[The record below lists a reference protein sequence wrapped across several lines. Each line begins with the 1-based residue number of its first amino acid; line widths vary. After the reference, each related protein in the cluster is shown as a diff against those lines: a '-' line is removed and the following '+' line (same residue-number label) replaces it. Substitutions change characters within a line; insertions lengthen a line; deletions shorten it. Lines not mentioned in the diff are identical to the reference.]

1 MRQDS
6 GQGYQGWG
14 ALMARPSSRENL
26 AVKVRESIGERIAP
40 LMRTR
45 CHGRIDM
52 DVMREE
58 ELLEDFTSS
67 DQKVAIAALTSKL
80 ERTFQRA
87 FASLTRARGC
97 SLDIRHDDDLEIPL
111 DLVDE
116 SEEFGRCTNTAELW
130 VGRHGH
136 VRLERHM
143 ILV

>member
-1 MRQDS
+1 
-6 GQGYQGWG
+6 
-14 ALMARPSSRENL
+14 MARPSSREDL

-45 CHGRIDM
+45 RHGRIDM

-67 DQKVAIAALTSKL
+67 DQKVAIAALTPKL

-87 FASLTRARGC
+87 FTSLTRARRC

-116 SEEFGRCTNTAELW
+116 SEEFG
-130 VGRHGH
+130 
-136 VRLERHM
+136 
-143 ILV
+143 